1 MSLPTTQIIDQLN
14 DLANLNQASELGFT
28 HAAEHV
34 RSRGLKI
41 YLRHYAAQRAQFAQ
55 ELRKAIVQLGGK
67 VTPAGNP
74 IAVMHRGLIDI
85 LATLTIGR
93 MNQAYVVVKESLH
106 GEHVVLCRYRET
118 AQTQYPP
125 AIRTLLDTHTAQIK
139 AAYDQLSSIIA
150 PSASLLLIQLF
161 ERADSA
167 QTAVN
172 HLVNAGVAANDI
184 HVAPMNQF
192 LQHEHTYRRQLML
205 GNTVA
210 CAMIGTVVGLLL
222 GLLLGLPLEVGARSA
237 DLGGLSIPLILC
249 AVTGFLSGS
258 VLGLLIRQ
266 GASEDDAY
274 YYETGLRDGS
284 AVVSV
289 RAANVPAKQ
298 VYQILEMQ
306 RNQERQA
313 TMALAGAAA

>member
-1 MSLPTTQIIDQLN
+1 MSLSNTQMIDQLN
-14 DLANLNQASELGFT
+14 ELANLNQASELGFT

-55 ELRKAIVQLGGK
+55 DLHKAIVQLGGK

-74 IAVMHRGLIDI
+74 VAVMHRGLIDI

-93 MNQAYVVVKESLH
+93 MNQAYVVIKESLH

-118 AQTQYPP
+118 AQTLYPP
-125 AIRTLLDTHTAQIK
+125 AVRTLLDTHTAQIQ
-139 AAYDQLSSIIA
+139 ATYDQLSGIIA
-150 PSASLLLIQLF
+150 PNTNLLLIQLF
-161 ERADSA
+161 ERADSV
-167 QTAVN
+167 QTTVN
-172 HLVNAGVAANDI
+172 NLVNVGVAATDI
-184 HVAPMNQF
+184 QVAPISQF
-192 LQHEHTYRRQLML
+192 RQHEHAYRRQLML
-205 GNTVA
+205 GNTIA
-210 CAMIGTVVGLLL
+210 CAFIGTVVGLLL
-222 GLLLGLPLEVGARSA
+222 GLLLGLPLEVGVRSA
-237 DLGGLSIPLILC
+237 DVGGFSVPLLLC
-249 AVTGFLSGS
+249 ALTGFLSGG

-266 GASEDDAY
+266 GASEDDSY

-313 TMALAGAAA
+313 TVALAGAAA